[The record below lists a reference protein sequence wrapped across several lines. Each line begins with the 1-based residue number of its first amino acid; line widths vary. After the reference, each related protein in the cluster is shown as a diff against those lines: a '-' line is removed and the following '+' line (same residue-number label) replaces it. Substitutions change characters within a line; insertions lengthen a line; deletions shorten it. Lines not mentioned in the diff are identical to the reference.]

1 MSIGDPFW
9 LFFIFSAIEP
19 LLQQKMLEAMRV
31 RKISQLERTRKSRVI
46 LMVHRHQRF
55 RRGSSRYT
63 DDRSRRAAR
72 PRPAHAGRPRTCG
85 VVDRQGCP

>member
-1 MSIGDPFW
+1 MSIGDLFW

-46 LMVHRHQRF
+46 LMVHRQETMRLLGFPMHVTSTSTIPKRF
-55 RRGSSRYT
+55 FALSK
-63 DDRSRRAAR
+63 
-72 PRPAHAGRPRTCG
+72 
-85 VVDRQGCP
+85 